1 MPYIDPMIQ
10 QEPLDVVGIWRER
23 EKERESEGEIF
34 LLANIGY
41 MNVMGPKIRV

>member
-10 QEPLDVVGIWRER
+10 QQPLDVVGIWRER
-23 EKERESEGEIF
+23 ERESEGEIF